1 LKNTTLHHLLS
12 NFSPSELKQ
21 FQEYVYSPFF
31 NKNEK
36 VKRLCDHLIDHE
48 LDIEKEKAYLI
59 VFHQSDYQELRL
71 NNVISDL
78 LQLAYGFLIQQQAM
92 THPLQQQS
100 HLLESLIERNLKRP
114 ISRVIQKGERIREN
128 IEIQSYQFLQ
138 EQYNYLEQL
147 DRFALTQN
155 QREYDENLQKMSDTL
170 DVYYLCN
177 KFRIACEMVSRSAML
192 NEQYEPN
199 FIAAALIEYEKSVE
213 KYASFPALQIYY
225 KAYQF
230 LSQTSTTGYQELKNL
245 LQQHPQTLSRPELR
259 HLYTYML
266 NFSVRQ
272 INFGRS
278 EYYQETLQ
286 ICQTLIQE
294 NLLLQHGYLTKWTFI
309 NATTTGMRLEEYE
322 WTERFIQ
329 DYQDALRVE
338 ERKNTVDYQ
347 LAALYFAKGDFSKT
361 LQFLQ
366 QVEFTDTYYQ
376 ASARIIQLKVFYELE
391 EIEPFYSLVK
401 SIRNLLRRKRKL
413 SEYHRL
419 SYLNFVRIAK
429 RLLDLK
435 LKPLYQIRERH
446 LKFKTQLE
454 SAEPMANKEWL
465 WSKYE
470 KVIERI

>member
-1 LKNTTLHHLLS
+1 MKNTTLYHLLY
-12 NFSPSELKQ
+12 NFSSQELQQ
-21 FQEYVYSPFF
+21 FQEYVHSPFF

-36 VKRLCDHLIDHE
+36 VKRLCKYLLEQD
-48 LDIEKEKAYLI
+48 LDVEKKKVYKYIFEN
-59 VFHQSDYQELRL
+59 SDYQELRL

-78 LQLAYGFLIQQQAM
+78 LQLAYGFLIQQQLISS
-92 THPLQQQS
+92 PLQQQT
-100 HLLESLIERNLKRP
+100 HLLESLIERNLQRP
-114 ISRVIQKGERIREN
+114 ISRVIQKGERIQEN
-128 IEIQSYQFLQ
+128 IEAESYQFLQ
-138 EQYNYLEQL
+138 EKYNYLEQL
-147 DRFALTQN
+147 DRFALIQN

-170 DVYYLCN
+170 DAYYLCN

-199 FIAAALIEYEKSVE
+199 FITATLMEYEQHQTQ
-213 KYASFPALQIYY
+213 YQIFPALRIYY
-225 KAYQF
+225 QAYQF
-230 LSQTSTTGYQELKNL
+230 LSQTSTLGYKELKSL
-245 LQQHPQTLSRPELR
+245 LQQYSSILSRPELR

-278 EYYQETLQ
+278 EYYSETLQ

-294 NLLLQHGYLTKWTFI
+294 NLLLQHGHLTKWTFI
-309 NATTTGMRLEEYE
+309 NATTAGIRLEEYE
-322 WTERFIQ
+322 WTEQFIK

-347 LAALYFAKGDFSKT
+347 WAALYFAKGDFSKT

-366 QVEFTDTYYQ
+366 QVEFTDTFYQ

-446 LKFKTQLE
+446 LKFKAQLE
-454 SAEPMANKEWL
+454 NAEPMANKEWL
-465 WSKYE
+465 RRKYE
-470 KVIERI
+470 IVIQRV

>member
-1 LKNTTLHHLLS
+1 MKSTTLYHLLH
-12 NFSPSELKQ
+12 NFSIQELQQ
-21 FQEYVYSPFF
+21 FQEYVHSPFF

-36 VKRLCDHLIDHE
+36 VKMLCNCLMEKGLEID
-48 LDIEKEKAYLI
+48 KEQLYLS
-59 VFHQSDYQELRL
+59 VFKNSDYQELRL

-78 LQLAYGFLIQQQAM
+78 LQLAYGYLVFKQ
-92 THPLQQQS
+92 TKEHPLQQQA
-100 HLLESLIERNLKRP
+100 HLLESLIERNVQRP
-114 ISRVIQKGERIREN
+114 IYRAIQKGTRIQQN
-128 IEIQSYQFLQ
+128 IEAESYQFLQ
-138 EQYNYLEQL
+138 EKCNYLEQL

-170 DVYYLCN
+170 DAYYLCN

-199 FIAAALIEYEKSVE
+199 FMNATLKEYEQNQAQ
-213 KYASFPALQIYY
+213 YTSFPALKIYHQ
-225 KAYQF
+225 AYQF
-230 LSQTSTTGYQELKNL
+230 LSQTSADGYRELKVL
-245 LQQHPQTLSRPELR
+245 LQQFPSTLSRPELR

-266 NFSVRQ
+266 NFGVRQ

-278 EYYQETLQ
+278 EYYRETLQ
-286 ICQTLIQE
+286 IYQTLIE
-294 NLLLQHGYLTKWTFI
+294 KNLLLQHGYLTKWSFI

-322 WTERFIQ
+322 WTEKFIK

-347 LAALYFAKGDFSKT
+347 LAALYFAKADFSKT

-366 QVEFTDTYYQ
+366 QVEFTNTFYQ

-391 EIEPFYSLVK
+391 EIEPFYALVK

-446 LKFKTQLE
+446 LKFKEELE
-454 SAEPMANKEWL
+454 NAQPMANKEWL
-465 WSKYE
+465 WRKYE
-470 KVIERI
+470 MVTQ

>member
-1 LKNTTLHHLLS
+1 MKNTTLYHLLS
-12 NFSPSELKQ
+12 SFSAQELQQ
-21 FQEYVYSPFF
+21 FGAYVHSPFF

-36 VKRLCDHLIDHE
+36 VQHLYEYLVKED
-48 LDIEKEKAYLI
+48 LDVEKKKAYRY
-59 VFHQSDYQELRL
+59 VFKASDYQEIRL

-78 LQLAYGFLIQQQAM
+78 LQLAYGFLIQQQLLSV
-92 THPLQQQS
+92 PLQQQA
-100 HLLESLIERNLKRP
+100 HLLESLIERNVQRP
-114 ISRVIQKGERIREN
+114 ISRILQKGARIEQN
-128 IEIQSYQFLQ
+128 IAAQSYQFLQ
-138 EQYNYLEQL
+138 EKYNYLEQL

-192 NEQYEPN
+192 NEKYEPN
-199 FIAAALIEYEKSVE
+199 FIAATLEEYKQNQIQ
-213 KYASFPALQIYY
+213 YATFPALKIYY
-225 KAYQF
+225 QAYQF
-230 LSQTSTTGYQELKNL
+230 LNQTSAIGYQELKTL
-245 LQQHPQTLSRPELR
+245 LQEYPSVLSRPELR

-278 EYYQETLQ
+278 EYYQEILQ
-286 ICQTLIQE
+286 IYQTLMEQ
-294 NLLLQHGYLTKWTFI
+294 NLLLQHGYLTKWSFI
-309 NATTTGMRLEEYE
+309 NATTTGMRLEAYE
-322 WTERFIQ
+322 WTEKFIQ
-329 DYQDALRVE
+329 NYQNVLRKE

-366 QVEFTDTYYQ
+366 QVEFTDTFYQ

-391 EIEPFYSLVK
+391 EIEPFYALVK

-435 LKPLYQIRERH
+435 LRPLYQIRERH
-446 LKFKTQLE
+446 LKFKEQLE
-454 SAEPMANKEWL
+454 NAEPMANKEWV
-465 WSKYE
+465 WRKYQLVTQ
-470 KVIERI
+470 KI

>member
-1 LKNTTLHHLLS
+1 MKKTTLQHLLS
-12 NFSPSELKQ
+12 SFSINELHQ
-21 FQEYVYSPFF
+21 FQDYVHSPFF

-36 VKRLCDHLIDHE
+36 VKRLCDYLLEHE
-48 LDIEKEKAYLI
+48 LEVKKEEVYQY
-59 VFHQSDYQELRL
+59 VFEVSGFQELKL
-71 NNVISDL
+71 NNIISDL
-78 LQLAYGFLIQQQAM
+78 LQLAYGYLIQQQL
-92 THPLQQQS
+92 TTQPLQRQA
-100 HLLESLIERNLKRP
+100 HLLECLIERNVQRP
-114 ISRVIQKGERIREN
+114 ISRVIQKGKRIQEGVTA
-128 IEIQSYQFLQ
+128 QSYQFLQ
-138 EQYNYLEQL
+138 EKYNYLEQL

-170 DVYYLCN
+170 DAYYLCN
-177 KFRIACEMVSRSAML
+177 KLRIACEMVSRSTML
-192 NEQYEPN
+192 NEAYNPN
-199 FIAAALIEYEKSVE
+199 FIAAAVAEYEQNE
-213 KYASFPALQIYY
+213 GQYMSFPVLKIYY
-225 KAYQF
+225 QAYQF
-230 LSQTSTTGYQELKNL
+230 LNQTSTVGYQELKAL
-245 LQQHPQTLSRPELR
+245 LQKYPTVLSRPELR

-278 EYYQETLQ
+278 EYYQEILQ
-286 ICQTLIQE
+286 IYQTLIEQ
-294 NLLLQHGYLTKWTFI
+294 NLLLQHGYLTKWSFI
-309 NATTTGMRLEEYE
+309 NATTTGMRLEAYE
-322 WTERFIQ
+322 WTEKFIQ

-347 LAALYFAKGDFSKT
+347 LAALYFAKGDFANT

-366 QVEFTDTYYQ
+366 QVEFTDTFYQ

-391 EIEPFYSLVK
+391 EIEPFYALVK

-454 SAEPMANKEWL
+454 GAEPMTNKEWL
-465 WSKYE
+465 WKKYE
-470 KVIERI
+470 IVIQKV